1 MLSIPTLDA
10 LSLSALFAAFGVWQ
24 LAGAI
29 GARQAYKRWRFP
41 ANTHRVAGLMAI
53 IAAGFLSNPIT
64 RIWGVI
70 FGAMFVFVVVATLL
84 NHRKYALSVP
94 GMLVMVALVPASLA
108 GPLA

>member
-1 MLSIPTLDA
+1 MSSIPTLDA
-10 LSLSALFAAFGVWQ
+10 LSLSALFAAFGLWQ
-24 LAGAI
+24 VTGAA

-41 ANTHRVAGLMAI
+41 ANTHRVAGVMAI
-53 IAAGFLSNPIT
+53 IAAGFLSDPIT
-64 RIWGVI
+64 RIWGVA

-84 NHRKYALSVP
+84 NHRKYVLSVP